1 MSLKLEKFNK
11 ELKELDMVSEMGKI
25 PQDVKR
31 ASVIAVKIA
40 FPVVMIVM
48 TGISI
53 AFLWPGMKGLPF
65 AFRLAFTCGLW
76 TLGVVYGGGIL
87 TTVISHIIYQFI
99 KTDR

>member
-1 MSLKLEKFNK
+1 MKLEKFNTG
-11 ELKELDMVSEMGKI
+11 LKKLDREREIGTI